1 MDNVNCI
8 TFLFQEYGYDKIQR
22 FADIYD
28 KSVKKVIS
36 LIRGAVEQF
45 RTLVSTFKGTD
56 FSEILKNL
64 IESVKQLPKK
74 VFNLRRIG
82 KRIYKAVGKFVELP
96 PVVTHVKDLIT
107 KVTTLF
113 TDIKTDVMNLYNVRI
128 LAIKLN

>member
-1 MDNVNCI
+1 MDYVKSI
-8 TFLFQEYGYDKIQR
+8 TFTFQEYGYDKIQR
-22 FADIYD
+22 FAEIYD
-28 KSVKKVIS
+28 KVVKKVIS
-36 LIRGAVEQF
+36 LIKGAVESF
-45 RTLVSTFKGTD
+45 TTLVSTFKGTN
-56 FSEILKNL
+56 FSDILKNL

-113 TDIKTDVMNLYNVRI
+113 TDIKTDVMKLYNVRM
-128 LAIKLN
+128 LTMSLH